1 MKKLIVTLIVLTSFA
16 SCGKKNSVD
25 TGSTAVASPAPV
37 ATTNTLTTTASGA
50 IESELASKIDT
61 NAFGTGTIYL
71 SNYPETFSQL
81 VSSNPNLIY
90 KYGTMDVTA
99 NSSSSQKCAKIGGV
113 PILCANWSTSSSIS
127 ASSLTDKRTVI
138 HSSVSDLDKK
148 NALIDLINKRSSVS
162 RDSFYAGVYYIIHSD
177 ATVYTIDTS
186 KPLQA
191 NPVATQKS
199 TGKREVFYGWSTN

>member
-1 MKKLIVTLIVLTSFA
+1 MKKLIVALMVLATFA

-25 TGSTAVASPAPV
+25 TGSTAVATAPV
-37 ATTNTLTTTASGA
+37 STTNTLTTTASGA
-50 IESELASKIDT
+50 IEAELASKIDT

-71 SNYPETFSQL
+71 SSYPETFSQL
-81 VSSNPNLIY
+81 VTSNPNLIY

-113 PILCANWSTSSSIS
+113 PILCANWSVSTSVS
-127 ASSLTDKRTVI
+127 ASSLTDKRTVM
-138 HSSVSDLDKK
+138 HSSISDLDQKK
-148 NALIDLINKRSSVS
+148 ALIELINKRSSVY
-162 RDSFYAGVYYIIHSD
+162 RDSYYAGVYYIILSD

-186 KPLQA
+186 RPLQA

-199 TGKREVFYGWSTN
+199 TGKREVLYGWSTN